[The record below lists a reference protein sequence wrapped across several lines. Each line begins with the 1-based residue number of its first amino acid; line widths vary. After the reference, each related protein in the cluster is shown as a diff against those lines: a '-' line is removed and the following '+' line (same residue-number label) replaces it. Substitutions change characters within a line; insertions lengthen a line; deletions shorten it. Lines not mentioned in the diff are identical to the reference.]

1 MCWLGYRYMDRKVPD
16 EIRVSK
22 GSEDQVQK
30 LLDSPFLTFDDAVA
44 VSGGG
49 RVICFPAAFWGLF
62 LLRRS
67 R

>member
-30 LLDSPFLTFDDAVA
+30 LLDSSFLTFDDAVA

-49 RVICFPAAFWGLF
+49 GLSASLPPSGVYSF
-62 LLRRS
+62 
-67 R
+67 